1 MSAFTL
7 PYEDVDAT
15 VREAAA
21 DQAWHDAEYDAW
33 LDSFLSD
40 AYEAWLDD
48 TAEDEDEPTEEP
60 AYVPFQLDASEYAD
74 CIGNVTAEP
83 GHLESTA
90 PYLF

>member
-1 MSAFTL
+1 MSTLLL
-7 PYEDVDAT
+7 PYEDVDAL

-21 DQAWHDAEYDAW
+21 DQAWDDAEYDNW
-33 LDSFLSD
+33 LDAFLSD

-48 TAEDEDEPTEEP
+48 TAGDGEPD
-60 AYVPFQLDASEYAD
+60 YVPFQLDVSEYAD

-83 GHLESTA
+83 GYLESTA